1 MPARRQ
7 PSPEVTELPKRR
19 NREAEVNAAAIRV
32 FYEKGYSAASIQDV
46 ASAVGVLKGSLY
58 HYINSKE
65 DLLTAIFD
73 DADIQATAIMDAV
86 AELDIAPLER
96 LRTYFERHVKW
107 YLDNVEHATVYFRE
121 WRFLTGERLQIVID
135 RRHRYE
141 RYIRGLIEDCKSA
154 GDVHPGVDSKYAL
167 FFILG
172 AVNAVPDWYRPDGPD
187 SAERIAEIYAE
198 MTIGTLVGTV
208 PVARPSAARKA
219 S

>member
-1 MPARRQ
+1 MPTPRQ
-7 PSPEVTELPKRR
+7 APSEVTELPKRR
-19 NREAEVNAAAIRV
+19 NREAEVSAAAIQV
-32 FYEKGYSAASIQDV
+32 FYEKGYAAASIQDV
-46 ASAVGVLKGSLY
+46 ANAVGVLKGSLY

-86 AELDIAPLER
+86 AELDVTPLER
-96 LRTYFERHVKW
+96 LRTYFARHVRW
-107 YLDNVEHATVYFRE
+107 YLDNIQHATVYFRE
-121 WRFLTGERLQIVID
+121 WRFLTGERLEVVID

-141 RYIRGLIEDCKSA
+141 RFIRGLIEDCKAA
-154 GDVHPGVDSKYAL
+154 GDVHPGVDTKYAL
-167 FFILG
+167 FFVLG

-187 SAERIAEIYAE
+187 SAERIAQMYAD

-208 PVARPSAARKA
+208 PGAQPRAARKA